1 MHLLVTG
8 GAGFIGSNFVSQT
21 LRAQLHPGIPKGVR
35 ITVLDLLTYASGHE
49 FIEADIHAYP
59 DRCRLVRGSIL
70 DRDLVF
76 DFVNE
81 SDAIVHF
88 AAESHNDNAL
98 HDPTLFIE
106 TNVSGTLNLLE
117 AAREYDKRFHH
128 VSTDEV
134 YGDLPLLDPA
144 QAKSAGAPAQAAQG
158 QAAEG
163 NAQMR
168 RTSAPAQD
176 PSAPSKSPTTP
187 AKFTE
192 HSPYR
197 PSSPYSASK
206 ASADHLVNAWVRSF
220 GLNATISNCSNN
232 YGPRQHVKK
241 LIPRTI
247 TERLQGRRPRV
258 YGTGANVRDW
268 IHVDDHNRGI
278 WDVLLR
284 GRAGNTYLIGAN
296 GEASNLEVVRTIN
309 ELMGFPANDIEYVKD
324 RPGHDLRY
332 AIDASKI
339 ETELGWRPQH
349 TNFRAGLNE
358 TIEWYEKNRAWW
370 EPSKTATEAR
380 LSKWGY

>member
-21 LRAQLHPGIPKGVR
+21 LRSKVHPDIPSDVR
-35 ITVLDLLTYASGHE
+35 ITVLDALTYASGRA
-49 FIEADIHAYP
+49 FIEADIQAFP
-59 DRCRLVRGSIL
+59 DRCRLIQGSIL

-76 DFVNE
+76 ALVNE
-81 SDAIVHF
+81 CDAVVHF
-88 AAESHNDNAL
+88 AAESHNDNSL
-98 HDPTLFIE
+98 HDPTLFVE
-106 TNVSGTLNLLE
+106 TNVNGTLTLLE

-134 YGDLPLLDPA
+134 YGDLPLNDR
-144 QAKSAGAPAQAAQG
+144 G
-158 QAAEG
+158 
-163 NAQMR
+163 
-168 RTSAPAQD
+168 
-176 PSAPSKSPTTP
+176 
-187 AKFTE
+187 KFNE
-192 HSPYR
+192 ASPYR

-206 ASADHLVNAWVRSF
+206 AGADHLVNAWVRSF

-232 YGPRQHVKK
+232 YGPRQHVEK
-241 LIPRTI
+241 LVPRTI

-268 IHVDDHNRGI
+268 IHVDDHNSGI

-284 GRAGNTYLIGAN
+284 GRSGQTYLIGAN

-309 ELMGFPANDIEYVKD
+309 ELMGYPADDFEFVKD

-339 ETELGWRPQH
+339 EGELGWRPRR
-349 TNFRAGLNE
+349 TNFREGLAE
-358 TIEWYEKNRAWW
+358 TIEWYKENRAWW
-370 EPSKTATEAR
+370 ESEKTATEAR